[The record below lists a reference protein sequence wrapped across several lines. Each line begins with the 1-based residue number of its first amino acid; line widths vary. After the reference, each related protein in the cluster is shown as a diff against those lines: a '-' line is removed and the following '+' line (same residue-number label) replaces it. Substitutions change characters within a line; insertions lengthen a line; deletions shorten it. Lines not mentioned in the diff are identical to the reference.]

1 VILGWSAGGHND
13 LRATDDDRESVLRL
27 LDMAYGEGRLDSVEH
42 ARRADAIH
50 ASKTRKDLVALTAD
64 LPNQRGVREWIDDAR
79 IRADD
84 RDRAVGWLAEAAS
97 LGRLTTAGYQERV
110 SALSEVATYTQ
121 LKRVLDGV
129 HGVNLLAGTADR
141 EAALASLT
149 EAVADGRVPLT
160 EYAAFD
166 AEIRRAERVG
176 DLGALHA
183 RLDTHAS
190 DQERLDTAWEVEA
203 AHLDGRL
210 DAGERAAR
218 LDGIRTAARDDDLA
232 DLMRDLRGPAR
243 RMAEADWE
251 EVAARLKQALDQGR
265 LELDEYDSRLRAA
278 MMATTLDEAAPLLA
292 DLTDPPRPP
301 WRGPL
306 DVMFDF
312 LVVNS
317 ALLPAPR
324 DRWRRVLS
332 AKVIWK
338 ANAVAI
344 SLLYGWLVV
353 NQPVAAVLLP
363 LWPVAIGISAMPF
376 AMGLRGVAED
386 GQRSLVAELRASL
399 SRYEHPGLRFMSPRE
414 IESNGALAGIEI
426 HLVDEDADTIPAELV
441 EEAVRQIWLSRD
453 YPLTY
458 INLYVGS
465 SWTAQRMKIT
475 RAERRRLRHLHGP
488 RPYGPLP
495 ARLATVPSS

>member
-1 VILGWSAGGHND
+1 MILGWSAGGRDD

-42 ARRADAIH
+42 ARRADAVH
-50 ASKTRKDLVALTAD
+50 VSKTRKDLAALTTD
-64 LPNQRGVREWIDDAR
+64 LPGQRGVRGWIDDAR

-84 RDRAVGWLAEAAS
+84 RDRAVGWLAEAAA
-97 LGRLTTAGYQERV
+97 LGRLTTAAYQERV
-110 SALSEVATYTQ
+110 SALSDVATYRQ

-129 HGVNLLAGTADR
+129 HGGNLLAGNADR

-149 EAVADGRVPLT
+149 EAVGDGRVPVT

-166 AEIRRAERVG
+166 EEIRRAQRVG
-176 DLGALHA
+176 DLRTLHA

-190 DQERLDTAWEVEA
+190 DQERHDTTREVEA
-203 AHLDGRL
+203 AHLAGQL
-210 DAGERAAR
+210 DTGERAAR
-218 LDGIRTAARDDDLA
+218 LEGIRAATRDDDLA
-232 DLMRDLRGPAR
+232 DLVRDLSGPAR
-243 RMAEADWE
+243 RMAEADWQ
-251 EVAARLKQALDQGR
+251 EVAAKLKQAFDQGR

-301 WRGPL
+301 RRGPL

-317 ALLPAPR
+317 ALPVPR
-324 DRWRRVLS
+324 DRWHRVLS

-338 ANAVAI
+338 SIVVAI

-353 NQPVAAVLLP
+353 SHPMAAVLFL
-363 LWPVAIGISAMPF
+363 LWPLAIGVSAMPF
-376 AMGLRGVAED
+376 AMGLRSAAED
-386 GQRSLVAELRASL
+386 GHRALAAELRSSL
-399 SRYEHPGLRFMSPRE
+399 NRYKHPSLRFMSPRQ
-414 IESNGALAGIEI
+414 IESNGELVGIEI
-426 HLVDEDADTIPAELV
+426 HLADEDADTIPTELV
-441 EEAVRQIWLSRD
+441 EEATRQIWLSRH
-453 YPLTY
+453 YPLIY

-465 SWTAQRMKIT
+465 SRTRQQTKVT
-475 RAERRRLRHLHGP
+475 RAERRRLRHLYGP

-495 ARLATVPSS
+495 A